1 MTVIESLGV
10 YLPPR
15 EVLTEDVVRGCR
27 RKMRF
32 PLERLSG
39 IVSRRVAGESEY
51 GIDLAKQAIRHCLA
65 TSKYAP
71 QDVDILIST
80 STARC
85 DGPPLWIS
93 FEPSTAFRIKA
104 DFGFTNA
111 LAFDIASACSGMF
124 AAINIVDAL
133 LQQGVIENGLVVSG
147 EYISHLA
154 ATAQLEIDG
163 LLDHRLACLTLGDAG
178 AAVMLEAGPAVGVGF
193 EALELR
199 TFGGYA
205 GYCTAAPTTEAH
217 GGGIMFTDAL
227 RLTEAATRA
236 GSAHALETLQRAGWM
251 PDSFQHL
258 IMHQTS
264 STGMASARREINR
277 LLRGTFCHEG
287 NTIDNLAHRGNT
299 ATTTHF
305 VALADAIQSGRI
317 RSGDRV
323 IFAISG
329 SGLTVGTAL
338 YTLDDLPDR
347 VARLPGTAEVSRR
360 DPRPRSPQPRT
371 ESPRIRIA
379 SVGSV
384 RPSGNGAGT
393 KDSLTLLRLAATDCL
408 GHSSYKPDDIGLV
421 IHAGVYRSGF
431 VCEPAVA
438 AMLAGE
444 LAMNPTPPSADGRQ
458 TLAFD
463 VLNGAVSFL
472 SACHVAIQMLRA
484 GKARTA
490 MVAAAEIENNRA
502 AFPDELLGLQEAGSA
517 VLLDAA
523 PGNGTGFGSF
533 AFRSFPQ
540 HVDAFTS
547 HCTNKDGKAYLQVAS
562 DARLERY
569 YLEGIRATVDDL
581 LRREGLD
588 LSRIAT
594 ILPPQRSASFLA
606 ELSAALNVPRDR
618 FVEILDHDGDLYT
631 SSLPFAFQALQ
642 CDQRIRPGD
651 IGLLIAAG
659 SGIQVAC
666 ALYYF

>member
-1 MTVIESLGV
+1 MTVIESFGV
-10 YLPPR
+10 YLPSR
-15 EVLTEDVVRGCR
+15 EVLTEEVVRGCR
-27 RKMRF
+27 KKLRF
-32 PLERLSG
+32 PLERLTG
-39 IVSRRVAGESEY
+39 IVSRRVAAENES
-51 GIDLAKQAIRHCLA
+51 GIDLAKQAIRRCLA
-65 TSKYAP
+65 SSRYAP
-71 QDVDILIST
+71 QDVDVIIST

-93 FEPSTAFRIKA
+93 FEPSTAFRIKV
-104 DFGFTNA
+104 DLGLTNA
-111 LAFDIASACSGMF
+111 MAFDIASACSGMF
-124 AAINIVDAL
+124 AAINVVDAL
-133 LQQGVIENGLVVSG
+133 LQLGVIENGLVVSG

-154 ATAQLEIDG
+154 TTAQREIDG
-163 LLDHRLACLTLGDAG
+163 MLDPRLACLTLGDAG
-178 AAVMLEAGPAVGVGF
+178 AAVMLEAAPAAGVGF
-193 EALELR
+193 EALALR
-199 TFGGYA
+199 TFGGYS
-205 GYCTAAPTTEAH
+205 GYCTAAPTTEPH

-227 RLTEAATRA
+227 KLTEAATRA
-236 GSAHALETLQRAGWM
+236 GSAHAFETLQRAGWR

-287 NTIDNLAHRGNT
+287 NTIDNVAHRGNT

-305 VALADAIQSGRI
+305 VALADAIESGRI

-329 SGLTVGTAL
+329 SGLTVGTGL

-347 VARLPGTAEVSRR
+347 VAGSPSAPGVGRQDSPRR
-360 DPRPRSPQPRT
+360 AARPRI

-384 RPSGNGAGT
+384 RPSGNGAGPN
-393 KDSLTLLRLAATDCL
+393 DSLTLLRLAATDCL
-408 GHSSYKPDDIGLV
+408 AHSSYRPDEIGLL
-421 IHAGVYRSGF
+421 IHAGVYRTGF
-431 VCEPAVA
+431 VCEPAIA
-438 AMLAGE
+438 ALLAGE
-444 LAMNPTPPSADGRQ
+444 LAMNPTPPSPDGRQ

-463 VLNGAVSFL
+463 VLNGAVGFL
-472 SACHVAIQMLRA
+472 NACHVAIQMLRA

-490 MVAAAEIENNRA
+490 MIATSEVENNLA
-502 AFPDELLGLQEAGSA
+502 AFPGELLGLQETGSA

-523 PGNGTGFGSF
+523 PENGSGFGSF
-533 AFRSFPQ
+533 AFSSFPQ

-569 YLEGIRATVDDL
+569 YIEGIQATVHDL
-581 LRREGLD
+581 LLREGLD
-588 LSRIAT
+588 LSRIST
-594 ILPPQRSASFLA
+594 ILPPQRSGSFLDQ
-606 ELSAALNVPRDR
+606 LSAALNVSRDR
-618 FVEILDHDGDLYT
+618 FVEVTDRVGDLYT

-642 CDQRIRPGD
+642 CDQRVRPGD

-659 SGIQVAC
+659 SGVQVGC

>member
-10 YLPPR
+10 YLPAR

-27 RKMRF
+27 RKLRF
-32 PLERLSG
+32 PLERLTG
-39 IVSRRVAGESEY
+39 IVSRRVAENES
-51 GIDLAKQAIRHCLA
+51 GIDLAKQAIRQCLA
-65 TSKYAP
+65 SSKYAP
-71 QDVDILIST
+71 EDVDLLIST

-104 DFGFTNA
+104 DCGFTNA

-124 AAINIVDAL
+124 AAINVVDAL
-133 LQQGVIENGLVVSG
+133 LQQGVIENALVVSG

-154 ATAQLEIDG
+154 ATAQREIDG
-163 LLDHRLACLTLGDAG
+163 LLDSRLACLTLGDAG
-178 AAVMLEAGPAVGVGF
+178 AAVMLEAGPGAGVGF
-193 EALELR
+193 EAIELR

-205 GYCTAAPTTEAH
+205 GYCTAAPTTEPH

-227 RLTEAATRA
+227 KLTEAATRA
-236 GSAHALETLQRAGWM
+236 GSAHAFETMQRAGWK

-277 LLRGTFCHEG
+277 LLRGTFCHDG

-305 VALADAIQSGRI
+305 VALADAMQSGRI

-347 VARLPGTAEVSRR
+347 VAGSPGASGVRR
-360 DPRPRSPQPRT
+360 HEPRSRASRPRT
-371 ESPRIRIA
+371 EAPRIRIA

-384 RPSGNGAGT
+384 RPSPGT
-393 KDSLTLLRLAATDCL
+393 NDSLRLLRLAATDCL
-408 GHSSYKPDDIGLV
+408 AHSSYRPDDIGLL
-421 IHAGVYRSGF
+421 IHAGVYRNGF

-444 LAMNPTPPSADGRQ
+444 LAMNPTPPSTDGPY

-463 VLNGAVSFL
+463 VLNGAVGFL
-472 SACHVAIQMLRA
+472 SACHVAVQMLRA

-490 MVAAAEIENNRA
+490 MIAAAEIENNLA
-502 AFPDELLGLQEAGSA
+502 HFPEELLGLEEAGSA

-523 PGNGTGFGSF
+523 PENGTGFGSF

-540 HVDAFTS
+540 YVDAFTA
-547 HCTNKDGKAYLQVAS
+547 HCTNKNGKAYLQVAS

-569 YLEGIRATVDDL
+569 YLEGIRTTVDDL
-581 LRREGLD
+581 LRQEGLD
-588 LSRIAT
+588 LSRIST

-606 ELSAALNVPRDR
+606 GVSEALNVSRDR
-618 FVEILDHDGDLYT
+618 FVEIPDHEGDLYT
-631 SSLPFAFQALQ
+631 SSLPFAFQALE
-642 CDQRIRPGD
+642 CDQRVRSGD

-659 SGIQVAC
+659 SGVQVGC